1 MLLRQK
7 FQPFYKGV
15 TSETFGFSFS
25 FSNFLLEDDFV
36 IVISK
41 TTKQER
47 GQKKKKK
54 NLELMEQMHL
64 HNMDQDMV
72 SFIGDS
78 IHATLVKFDFFKTSL
93 HSSTLLLCIV

>member
-47 GQKKKKK
+47 GQKKKRHGIDGA
-54 NLELMEQMHL
+54 NAFAQHGAR
-64 HNMDQDMV
+64 H
-72 SFIGDS
+72 G
-78 IHATLVKFDFFKTSL
+78 FFHRRFYSRNF
-93 HSSTLLLCIV
+93 S

>member
-41 TTKQER
+41 TIKQER
-47 GQKKKKK
+47 GQKKKD
-54 NLELMEQMHL
+54 LELMEQMHL
-64 HNMDQDMV
+64 HNMEQDMV

>member
-47 GQKKKKK
+47 GQKKKKTW
-54 NLELMEQMHL
+54 N
-64 HNMDQDMV
+64 
-72 SFIGDS
+72 
-78 IHATLVKFDFFKTSL
+78 
-93 HSSTLLLCIV
+93 